1 MTVPAARDEAV
12 LQATISALCGGE
24 QPPAEVLVVVGSDD
38 RVTRDVAERV
48 ARRYPELV
56 NVAVDPALFDV
67 MTGAVDHV
75 GSRPG
80 VVRDRAAGRVASA
93 LLRGGRPLLRGA
105 RSARALVLAHRRAV
119 VGLLSLVA
127 AAVVVAASIR
137 TPSVLYLLYIG
148 VSFMLGAIAWTTLL
162 WMVNAWRT
170 PASLANS
177 HHKGDDLETVHSFSL
192 IVPARHE
199 EAVLETTL
207 SRLATGD
214 HPAFEILVVVGT
226 DDPATREVAERV
238 ASRHPELVK
247 VVLDASWPKS
257 KPKALNAALPHCKG
271 TVTGVFDAED
281 DVHPAL
287 LRRVD
292 QCFQKK
298 QADVVQAGV
307 QLMNFRSSWI
317 TVRNVLEYYF
327 WFRSRLHFHA
337 RQGFIPLGG
346 NTVFVRTQ
354 VLRAISGW
362 DPDCLAE
369 DCELGVRLSAAGA
382 RTVVFYEPE
391 LVTREECPPTL
402 RAFARQRTRWNQG
415 YLQTLSRG
423 YWRRLPLRQRALG
436 VYTLAMP
443 YLMAVVWLT
452 IPIAIATAFI
462 VKAPV
467 PITLISFLP
476 ALPMLS
482 MLAVEVAGLGDFCRA
497 YGERAS
503 ARDYGRL
510 VLGLPLYQ
518 GVLALAAARAVAR
531 ELRGDRGWEK
541 TTHLGLH
548 LAKHAREAGVPTD
561 ASPRVP
567 APQRNGSHGVGAGP
581 ARPKRWAVAPAMS
594 LAGTGGPIG
603 AGADA
608 GSGGP
613 IVALRDDAPVGDE
626 LEAFPR
632 DLRHRTGNGHAKG
645 PDQSTDDPFGAR
657 GGDPL
662 WVRLDAA
669 STNGSPSVALPH
681 RRGLARLDE
690 WWRRVRARARSAVAS
705 RGDLV
710 LLLGLLAVVG
720 IVQATNLLHWPNT
733 QFDEGTY
740 VSNAWAVGHGA
751 LAPYTYTYGHP
762 PLSWLFIALWTWA
775 HGIFGDGTYS
785 IDTGRELMLVV
796 TIISCS
802 LLFTLARR
810 LGMGRAFAAGAVLL
824 FALSPLALFYH
835 RAVLLDNVAIAW
847 ALAAFVLART
857 PRRRLWAFAASGA
870 CFAAA
875 VLCKET
881 TLILLPALL
890 FAAAQNADKRTR
902 RYCLTLFVSFLA
914 LVALSYPLYAALKGE
929 LLPGSGH
936 VSLVGYTI
944 VQLFTREGTGSL
956 FDPNSQAH
964 GIVTAWLKLD
974 PWLVGAALVLSPIAL
989 ARRSTRAISLAY
1001 LIQVAMVLRPG
1012 YLPNMYVIG
1021 LLPFAALIVA
1031 GTGEALWRKA
1041 RETASAASAWSIR
1054 IAVSSVAVA
1063 VALVVAP
1070 RWAQGDQAAM
1080 TVRVDEP
1087 RRAAERWLVDHIDH
1101 RERLIVGDEFW
1112 LYLIQHGFDHQ
1123 PMPGGFFSR
1132 TVIVYWPLDYD
1143 PAVKRRFPHG
1153 WQDFDYVV
1161 STEAVRITTN
1171 KTPTT
1176 AQALRHSRVVVQFGR
1191 GDGRIEIRAIDR
1203 PRPLG

>member
-1 MTVPAARDEAV
+1 
-12 LQATISALCGGE
+12 
-24 QPPAEVLVVVGSDD
+24 
-38 RVTRDVAERV
+38 
-48 ARRYPELV
+48 
-56 NVAVDPALFDV
+56 
-67 MTGAVDHV
+67 
-75 GSRPG
+75 
-80 VVRDRAAGRVASA
+80 
-93 LLRGGRPLLRGA
+93 
-105 RSARALVLAHRRAV
+105 
-119 VGLLSLVA
+119 
-127 AAVVVAASIR
+127 
-137 TPSVLYLLYIG
+137 
-148 VSFMLGAIAWTTLL
+148 
-162 WMVNAWRT
+162 
-170 PASLANS
+170 
-177 HHKGDDLETVHSFSL
+177 
-192 IVPARHE
+192 
-199 EAVLETTL
+199 
-207 SRLATGD
+207 
-214 HPAFEILVVVGT
+214 
-226 DDPATREVAERV
+226 
-238 ASRHPELVK
+238 
-247 VVLDASWPKS
+247 VLDASWPKS
-257 KPKALNAALPHCKG
+257 KPKALNAALPHCTG

-287 LRRVD
+287 LRLVD

-298 QADVVQAGV
+298 NADVVQAGV

-354 VLRAISGW
+354 VLRGLSGW

-436 VYTLAMP
+436 LYTLAMP

-452 IPIAIATAFI
+452 IPVAIATAFI

-482 MLAVEVAGLGDFCRA
+482 MLAVEVAGLGEFCRA

-518 GVLALAAARAVAR
+518 GVLAFAAARAVAR

-548 LAKHAREAGVPTD
+548 LGKHAGEASVPTEAPPGVP
-561 ASPRVP
+561 AH
-567 APQRNGSHGVGAGP
+567 QRNGSGTVEAASP
-581 ARPKRWAVAPAMS
+581 RRTPWAVAPALS
-594 LAGTGGPIG
+594 FAGAGGPIG
-603 AGADA
+603 AGADP

-613 IVALRDDAPVGDE
+613 IVALRDDAPARKE
-626 LEAFPR
+626 LEAFAGGI
-632 DLRHRTGNGHAKG
+632 RHGAGNGHAKG
-645 PDQSTDDPFGAR
+645 PDHSTDDPMRAPD
-657 GGDPL
+657 GDPL
-662 WVRLDAA
+662 WVRLDAE
-669 STNGSPSVALPH
+669 STNGSPAVALPH
-681 RRGLARLDE
+681 RAGLARLDLS
-690 WWRRVRARARSAVAS
+690 WRSVRARARSAVAS
-705 RGDLV
+705 RGDLA

-720 IVQATNLLHWPNT
+720 LVQATNLLHWPNT

-751 LAPYTYTYGHP
+751 LAPYTYSYGHP

-775 HGIFGDGTYS
+775 HGVFGDGTFT

-796 TIISCS
+796 TLISCS

-824 FALSPLALFYH
+824 FALSPLALFFH
-835 RAVLLDNVAIAW
+835 RAVLLDNVAILW

-857 PRRRLWAFAASGA
+857 PRRRLWAFAASGG

-881 TLILLPALL
+881 TLVLLPALL
-890 FAAAQNADKRTR
+890 VAAAQNADKRTR
-902 RYCLTLFVSFLA
+902 RYCLTLFFSFLA

-929 LLPGSGH
+929 LLPGPGH

-944 VQLFTREGTGSL
+944 VQLFTREGTGSP

-964 GIVTAWLKLD
+964 GIVTAWLNLD
-974 PWLVGAALVLSPIAL
+974 PWLVGAALVLAPIAL
-989 ARRSTRAISLAY
+989 ALRSTRAMSLAY

-1031 GTGEALWRKA
+1031 GTGEAVWRKA
-1041 RETASAASAWSIR
+1041 RDIASAASAWSIR
-1054 IAVSSVAVA
+1054 IAVSAVAVA
-1063 VALVVAP
+1063 AALVVAP
-1070 RWAQGDQAAM
+1070 RWVQGDQAAT
-1080 TVRVDEP
+1080 TVKLDGP
-1087 RRAAERWLVDHIDH
+1087 RRAAERWVVDHIDRH
-1101 RERLIVGDEFW
+1101 KRLIVGDEFW
-1112 LYLIQHGFDHQ
+1112 LYLIQHGFDHD
-1123 PMPGGFFSR
+1123 PMRGGFFSR
-1132 TVIVYWPLDYD
+1132 TVVVYWPLDYD

-1153 WQDFDYVV
+1153 WREFDYVV
-1161 STEAVRITTN
+1161 STEAVRVTMD

-1176 AQALRHSRVVVQFGR
+1176 AQAIQHSRVVAQFGR
-1191 GDGRIEIRAIDR
+1191 GDGRIEIRRIDR
-1203 PRPLG
+1203 PRPPG